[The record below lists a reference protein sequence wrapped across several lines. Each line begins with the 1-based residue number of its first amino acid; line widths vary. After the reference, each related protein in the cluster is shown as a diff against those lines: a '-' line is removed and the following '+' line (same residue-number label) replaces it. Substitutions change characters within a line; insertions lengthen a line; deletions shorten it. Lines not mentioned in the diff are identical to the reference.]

1 MHKEETGIFGKA
13 KGRRVGP
20 HGTDSVHASQW
31 YPAMHPGRSQVPFLR
46 SPGDYR
52 AHERSDPR
60 DLARERLPEQGFSPF
75 EVSSIPNKYKLAQV
89 LACGLKAAVA
99 TYSQHWQGM
108 YLDWTFNRQIEE
120 AFSKFETMAI
130 RKGS

>member
-13 KGRRVGP
+13 RGSRVGP

-46 SPGDYR
+46 SPRVITGRMNAAIRAIWRASDY
-52 AHERSDPR
+52 
-60 DLARERLPEQGFSPF
+60 QGKDFSPF

-89 LACGLKAAVA
+89 LACA
-99 TYSQHWQGM
+99 
-108 YLDWTFNRQIEE
+108 
-120 AFSKFETMAI
+120 
-130 RKGS
+130 